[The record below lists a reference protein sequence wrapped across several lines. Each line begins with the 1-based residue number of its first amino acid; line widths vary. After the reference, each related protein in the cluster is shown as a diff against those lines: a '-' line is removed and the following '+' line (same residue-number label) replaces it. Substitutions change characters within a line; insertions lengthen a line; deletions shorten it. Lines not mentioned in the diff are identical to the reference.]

1 MATYKHDIATPI
13 SAPRWAAAG
22 GFTLMELTVVVI
34 LLAFMG
40 MMVVPIFNAS
50 FSGARQEHSMRDLF
64 AALKYAQSGAVTEA
78 TEYRVYFDP
87 EKNRYWTAHAVFDQS
102 RYDDGYDDPFEDDLD
117 SGFETQFERDFKSE
131 IGFALLNGRAGEY
144 VELADGL
151 KMDRPKAR
159 SGRGEGMYYFAFYP
173 GGSCDVASIAVAYEY
188 DELGRYTFATTGT
201 TVEFEVPQ
209 S

>member
-1 MATYKHDIATPI
+1 MASYKHTIAKPG
-13 SAPRWAAAG
+13 SAPRWAADG

-40 MMVVPIFNAS
+40 MMVVPVFNAS

-64 AALKYAQSGAVTEA
+64 AVLKSAQSGAVTEA
-78 TEYRVYFDP
+78 TEYRVYFEP

-102 RYDDGYDDPFEDDLD
+102 AFDDGYEDEFGDDLD

-131 IGFALLNGRAGEY
+131 IGFALLIGRAGEY
-144 VELADGL
+144 IELADGL

-159 SGRGEGMYYFAFYP
+159 SGQGEGMYYFAFYP
-173 GGSCDVASIAVAYEY
+173 GGSCDVASISVSFA
-188 DELGRYTFATTGT
+188 DDDLGRYTFATTGT